1 VKFFINFVFILI
13 DLSKIEELMKYL
25 IKLSLISLCFFVF
38 QKSYS
43 QANKIWT
50 ITNARQSTSQILQR
64 TAYPEDF
71 KSYSLNSALLKK
83 MLAKAPQRSTK
94 YSDSRVVIPFPDASG
109 KMRNFAILKAPVMAP
124 ELANKYPDNN
134 SYVGQNISDKSISI
148 RFSVNQLGVYAMIF
162 KAGKGIVYIDPI
174 DKNRTNYMVYKRSS
188 LPERNQSFVCLTK
201 ETSGFDTPPVSLK
214 TFNANDAKL
223 RTFRLAL
230 AATGEYSQFHITQAG
245 LTNATDAEKKAAVLS
260 AMTTTMTRVNGIF
273 ENDVALTMVLVAN
286 NDQLIYLDSITD
298 PYTNG
303 SGRAMLGENQ
313 SNLDTVI
320 GSENYDIGHVFSTG
334 GGGVANLNS
343 PCTAS
348 KAEGVT
354 GQSNPVGDT
363 FDIDYVAHE
372 MGHQFGATHTF
383 NGDAGT
389 CKENRTN
396 STAVEPGSGS
406 TIMAYAGICS
416 PQNVQQ
422 NSDAYFHVVSINQ
435 MFSSIST
442 GTINC
447 GAQSSLINNLNVPV
461 VDAGAD
467 VVIPKSTPFRL
478 IALGSDADN
487 DILTYAWEQ
496 TDAEITTIPPSAT
509 ATKGAVFRSV
519 SPKLSAIRYFPDIN
533 TILSGQT
540 ANTWEV
546 VPSVSRTL
554 NFDVT
559 IRDNVVGGGQTA
571 KDAKV
576 VTVEGNA
583 GPFLVTSQN
592 TSITVDIGSTQTVT
606 WDVANT
612 NLAPVNCT
620 SVNILLSIDGGQ
632 TFPIILASNVPN
644 NGSYDIVIPNNPTA
658 NARIMVAASNNVFF
672 NVNAVDF
679 TIQENS
685 FALLPQNPT
694 TEICVGSNIVLNYTY
709 NTFGGFSETAVLST
723 VNLPSGIN
731 AVFSPASVSA
741 DGTNVTL
748 TLSGISDVNL
758 GNNDIKVTAT
768 TPSLTRTV
776 VNKLQVYNATFA
788 TQTTQTPTDGSLGVD
803 LSPTLSWTP
812 NSNAKSYILQ
822 VATDINFNNII
833 ATVNTN
839 QTNYSLSGLAEATN
853 YYWRV
858 KPINACAQGSYS
870 ATAVFVTF
878 QKTCTTTTYSAA
890 PIAIPDNDFKGVISS
905 ISVPNNET
913 IVEVNIGVN
922 ITHQWIGDLKLSIT
936 SPLNKTVDLIASGFC
951 ATQDM
956 SAIFSDKGISAT
968 CNAIAPGYRG
978 IIKPVGSLS
987 DFNGDNA
994 QGTWILFIADEG
1006 PNDIGS
1012 LTSWN
1017 VEVCSATSVPLSVDD
1032 QIIADFRMWP
1042 NPSDGRLNISLPNPK
1057 VEKVTIDI
1065 IDVLGRYVKHI
1076 NFKETSSV
1084 FNANIS
1090 LSELTKGVYSVKI
1103 IRGNK
1108 YLVRKIILY

>member
-1 VKFFINFVFILI
+1 
-13 DLSKIEELMKYL
+13 MKYL
-25 IKLSLISLCFFVF
+25 KKIALISLCFFVF

-43 QANKIWT
+43 QVNKIWT
-50 ITNARQSTSQILQR
+50 LTNARQSTSQTLQR

-71 KSYSLNSALLKK
+71 KSYSLNSTLLKK
-83 MLAKAPQRSTK
+83 ILAKAPQRSTK

-109 KMRNFAILKAPVMAP
+109 KMRDFAILKAPVMAP

-162 KAGKGIVYIDPI
+162 KAGKGVVYIDPI
-174 DKNRTNYMVYKRSS
+174 DKNHTNYMVYKRSS

-230 AATGEYSQFHITQAG
+230 AATAEYSQFHITQAG
-245 LTNATDAEKKAAVLS
+245 IDTTGTDAEKKAAVLA
-260 AMTTTMTRVNGIF
+260 AMTTTMTRVNGVF

-286 NDQLIYLDSITD
+286 NDQLIYLEDTTLNPD
-298 PYTNG
+298 PYSNG
-303 SGRAMLGENQ
+303 DGGAMLDENQ
-313 SNLDTVI
+313 TNIDNVI
-320 GSENYDIGHVFSTG
+320 GVANYDIGHVFSTG
-334 GGGVANLNS
+334 GGGVAALNS
-343 PCTAS
+343 PCSAS
-348 KAEGVT
+348 KAKGVT
-354 GQSNPVGDT
+354 GQSNPVGDA

-372 MGHQFGATHTF
+372 IGHQFGAEHTF
-383 NGDAGT
+383 NGDAGS
-389 CKENRTN
+389 CAGGNRN
-396 STAVEPGSGS
+396 NATAVEPGSGS

-442 GTINC
+442 GIINC
-447 GAQSSLINNLNVPV
+447 GVQSSLINNLNVPV
-461 VDAGAD
+461 VNAGPD

-478 IALGSDADN
+478 TAVGSDADN
-487 DILTYAWEQ
+487 DVLTYAWEQ
-496 TDAEITTIPPSAT
+496 ADAEITTIPPSDT
-509 ATKGAVFRSV
+509 ATGGAVFRSV

-533 TILSGQT
+533 TVLSGQT

-559 IRDNVVGGGQTA
+559 VRDNVVGGGQTA
-571 KDAKV
+571 KDTKV

-632 TFPIILASNVPN
+632 TYPVTLASNVPN
-644 NGSYDIVIPNNPTA
+644 NGSYDIVIPNNPTT
-658 NARIMVAASNNVFF
+658 NARIMVAGSNNVFF
-672 NVNAVDF
+672 NVNEVDF

-694 TEICVGSNIVLNYTY
+694 TEICVGSNVVLNYTY
-709 NTFGGFSETAVLST
+709 NTFSGFSETAVLST
-723 VNLPSGIN
+723 VNLPNGIS

-741 DGTNVTL
+741 DGTNITL

-758 GNNDIKVTAT
+758 GNNDITVTAT
-768 TPSLTRTV
+768 TPSLVRTV
-776 VNKLQVYNATFA
+776 VNKLQVYNAAFT
-788 TQTTQTPTDGSLGVD
+788 TQTTLTPTDGSLGVD
-803 LSPTLSWTP
+803 LSPTLSWAA

-833 ATVNTN
+833 ATVNTS

-858 KPINACAQGSYS
+858 KPINACAQGTYS
-870 ATAVFVTF
+870 ATAVFITF
-878 QKTCTTTTYSAA
+878 QKACTTTTYSAA
-890 PIAIPDNDFKGVISS
+890 PIAIPDNDLKGVIST

-936 SPLNKTVDLIASGFC
+936 NPLYKTVELLASGFC

-956 SAIFSDKGISAT
+956 SVIFSDKGTSAT
-968 CNAIAPGYRG
+968 CNAIAPGYSG

-994 QGTWILFIADEG
+994 QGNWILFIADEG

-1017 VEVCSATSVPLSVDD
+1017 VEVCSAISVPLSVDD

-1042 NPSDGRLNISLPNPK
+1042 NPSDGQLNISLPNPK

-1065 IDVLGRYVKHI
+1065 IDILGRYVKRL

-1090 LSELTKGVYSVKI
+1090 LNELTKGVYSVKI

-1108 YLVRKIILY
+1108 FLVRKIILY